1 VSRNSL
7 FSFSDRGI
15 ASSFFV
21 FIFPRYW
28 KEFAVFFHQ
37 RSCSLIGS
45 ANTAFRCFSYRVVQL
60 LRCFSAG
67 QGSAASS
74 LLFVRA
80 VQLFLCFSA
89 WGNRLSGARWACDTS
104 FCERRTLFL
113 SASSEDNG
121 LCISG
126 PTSEIVTL
134 GQAGPTVILAA
145 QISLCEFHATRRI
158 RFDVSDLFQK

>member
-1 VSRNSL
+1 MQL
-7 FSFSDRGI
+7 F
-15 ASSFFV
+15 
-21 FIFPRYW
+21 
-28 KEFAVFFHQ
+28 
-37 RSCSLIGS
+37 
-45 ANTAFRCFSYRVVQL
+45 
-60 LRCFSAG
+60 RCFSAG

-80 VQLFLCFSA
+80 VQLLRCFSA
-89 WGNRLSGARWACDTS
+89 RGNRPSGTRWACDTS

-145 QISLCEFHATRRI
+145 QLSLCELHATRRN
-158 RFDVSDLFQK
+158 RFDVSDLFQNRPYWKGAAVAGPFCFKKQTNKRKTTHENLLGDGG